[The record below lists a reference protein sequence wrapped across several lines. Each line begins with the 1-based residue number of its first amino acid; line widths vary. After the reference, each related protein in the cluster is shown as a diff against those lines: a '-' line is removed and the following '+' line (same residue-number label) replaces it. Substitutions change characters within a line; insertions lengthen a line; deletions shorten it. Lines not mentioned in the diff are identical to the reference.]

1 MQHACQAAPVT
12 TGWSAGAT
20 ALPGRPI

>member
-1 MQHACQAAPVT
+1 MQHACQGAPVT
-12 TGWSAGAT
+12 TGWPAGAT